1 MAQRLRIIKEQ
12 IYLDSLAHRR
22 TPESG
27 TAADVVAK
35 AFAYALDG
43 IPTSHLEESFTGAI
57 RAQTDDFPL
66 TAAAVN
72 RFYEELK
79 PELVRQ
85 GQQWQPPALPP
96 GQSYITLSQF
106 KERHNLP
113 EDWELGQPYPP
124 ESDLSS
130 APLPGRLEHEQPRY
144 TCLLCKDAGWTRI
157 PYDAKTGRHAK
168 LVRCECN
175 G

>member
-1 MAQRLRIIKEQ
+1 MIIKEAL
-12 IYLDSLAHRR
+12 YLDSLAHRR
-22 TPESG
+22 TPDKG
-27 TAADVVAK
+27 NAADIVAK
-35 AFAYALDG
+35 AFDYALEG
-43 IPTSHLEESFTGAI
+43 IPTNRLEESFTGAI

-96 GQSYITLSQF
+96 GQFYITIDEF
-106 KERHNLP
+106 KRRHNLP
-113 EDWELGQPYPP
+113 PEWELGQTYPP
-124 ESDLSS
+124 DSDLHN
-130 APLPGRLEHEQPRY
+130 APLPGSLEHEQE
-144 TCLLCKDAGWTRI
+144 TFKCLKCKDAGWTRI